1 MSVNVKEHL
10 KLSFIYTAVA
20 AFAPVLQV
28 IIQPVYEGSDMLGA
42 VDFSQLAITELF
54 TSLIFAVSIFSMGNA
69 ISRFYYDVEP
79 DSPGYHRLVS
89 GVFSSI
95 LFRGMILLVI
105 AWIFRD
111 YIGRLFHQPQLQDF
125 SKYGFACIVTGVGR
139 AVNITAAALFRNEKK
154 ILSFVLVSMG
164 LGVFRTGFQLAGL
177 FFFEMSFIGYITGSA
192 IGTGLVALAVLI
204 YIYSK
209 SGFRAERALMKEIN
223 RFAFPLTQY
232 SVIVWAL
239 TYADRFMLERFP
251 TDLGIYN
258 TAVNFAAGIA
268 IVLQGLQGAN
278 QPEVFRVMKEGI
290 AEKQD
295 EIRQLSNI
303 LLMQS
308 MIIVVFAILP
318 TMLYLHLFYETDV
331 RQAYG
336 LVSLVFMRSL
346 LRTQFIIFSYPAY
359 YLKKTKI
366 FLYLNSGA
374 MVINLL
380 LNYLLI
386 PQFSYYGAIAAGLIS
401 DLIMVSGI
409 FYYQKRIVEIKWSMR
424 KTMLFPLMI
433 ILFTVITEI
442 IRINAEFDPFIT
454 AVLITMLASSGL
466 IYLYRNELNIFIRKR
481 WKRS

>member
-1 MSVNVKEHL
+1 
-10 KLSFIYTAVA
+10 
-20 AFAPVLQV
+20 
-28 IIQPVYEGSDMLGA
+28 
-42 VDFSQLAITELF
+42 
-54 TSLIFAVSIFSMGNA
+54 
-69 ISRFYYDVEP
+69 
-79 DSPGYHRLVS
+79 
-89 GVFSSI
+89 
-95 LFRGMILLVI
+95 
-105 AWIFRD
+105 
-111 YIGRLFHQPQLQDF
+111 
-125 SKYGFACIVTGVGR
+125 
-139 AVNITAAALFRNEKK
+139 
-154 ILSFVLVSMG
+154 
-164 LGVFRTGFQLAGL
+164 
-177 FFFEMSFIGYITGSA
+177 
-192 IGTGLVALAVLI
+192 
-204 YIYSK
+204 
-209 SGFRAERALMKEIN
+209 
-223 RFAFPLTQY
+223 
-232 SVIVWAL
+232 
-239 TYADRFMLERFP
+239 
-251 TDLGIYN
+251 
-258 TAVNFAAGIA
+258 
-268 IVLQGLQGAN
+268 
-278 QPEVFRVMKEGI
+278 
-290 AEKQD
+290 
-295 EIRQLSNI
+295 
-303 LLMQS
+303 

-346 LRTQFIIFSYPAY
+346 LRTQFIVFSYPAY

-442 IRINAEFDPFIT
+442 IRINAGFDPFIT